1 MNVAANRSLLFL
13 VAAAACFVV
22 ALLIAIDAI
31 TSSNFDAW
39 LAGGLLS
46 FTLAHI
52 P

>member
-1 MNVAANRSLLFL
+1 MPANRSFLFL
-13 VAAAACFVV
+13 VAAAGCFVV
-22 ALLIAIDAI
+22 AVLIAIDAFDGG
-31 TSSNFDAW
+31 NFDAW

>member
-1 MNVAANRSLLFL
+1 MAVTRSLLFL

-22 ALLIAIDAI
+22 ALLIAINAI
-31 TSSNFDAW
+31 SSGNFDAW

-46 FTLAHI
+46 FVLAHI